1 MASIST
7 SSAYVSSI
15 AIIGLFAL
23 TAGTFVGAMPLNQLF
38 SAFRHNKIN
47 SKDRNNKRDVLASPK
62 TSAFG
67 NSVEGN
73 LIRPPFPKAIRDM
86 LSTARLAYLSTVNDN
101 SAHLCLMRFTYLKD
115 EEDGEVVILSTQRNT
130 KKFDMLTKQRGV
142 ALLVHDFE
150 QHDRVNENNGVQT
163 ITMNGECCILEDGE
177 KAEYYRAKHLKHNP
191 EYPQFIVGDDIAILC
206 IFVQSARI
214 CNVNDQVTRWNV
226 TDK

>member
-7 SSAYVSSI
+7 SSANVSSI
-15 AIIGLFAL
+15 AVLGLFAL
-23 TAGTFVGAMPLNQLF
+23 TVGTFVGAMPLNQLF

-47 SKDRNNKRDVLASPK
+47 SKGRNNRRDVLASS
-62 TSAFG
+62 TSSSG

-115 EEDGEVVILSTQRNT
+115 EEDGEVIILSTQRNT
-130 KKFDMLTKQRGV
+130 KKFDMLTNQKGV
-142 ALLVHDFE
+142 ALLIHDFE
-150 QHDRVNENNGVQT
+150 QFNRDNGNHGVHS

-177 KAEYYRAKHLKHNP
+177 KAEYYRAQHLKHNP
-191 EYPQFIVGDDIAILC
+191 DYPQFIVGDDIAILC

-214 CNVNDQVTRWNV
+214 CNINDQVTRWDV
-226 TDK
+226 TDNK